1 MCGAFRISTFRSRDR
16 PVRLIRRGLYG
27 KNNTMRTHNNGAI
40 SLFLSFERP
49 VREQVH
55 SLLRERLHELTRLSS
70 RTLPLSLFFYRFYL
84 SYCVFHL
91 ARVKRKKE
99 RESGEREGG
108 KKEVRGT
115 AGRIWGPPT
124 VWWADASLQ
133 QSRRDRCLP
142 SRTIALFL
150 PSRLYAGASS
160 MLQPDGCNFGRCVS
174 AVNRARC
181 SRHQQ
186 RWLLCHWEKLIS
198 ARVIDWFLQLS
209 WYIFIVLLI
218 SSNFLHVD
226 INYIINIVKFI
237 RKSEV
242 NSLWNILNIKLT
254 RGIWHLFL
262 HAIHYTVCVCVA
274 GVGYRIARLERAS

>member
-1 MCGAFRISTFRSRDR
+1 MELS
-16 PVRLIRRGLYG
+16 
-27 KNNTMRTHNNGAI
+27 
-40 SLFLSFERP
+40 LSFSHLRGPCANRSTVCSGSGSMSWP
-49 VREQVH
+49 VSHPAPFLYPSSSTGSICLTASFISPE
-55 SLLRERLHELTRLSS
+55 LRERKSEK
-70 RTLPLSLFFYRFYL
+70 
-84 SYCVFHL
+84 V
-91 ARVKRKKE
+91 E
-99 RESGEREGG
+99 REREGG